1 MLEIYKSI
9 VSKSRVLAFVWR
21 VAPGV
26 WPVEFVSDNVEDVL
40 GYTADD
46 LMSGC
51 VSWREIT
58 HPDDVPRLEA
68 EVAAYL
74 KEGRSEWSQEYR
86 LITKSGQ
93 IRWFADQNSVLRG
106 PGGQVTHI
114 QSIVLDITERKRVEE
129 ELTQYRDQLR
139 RLASQLSMAEER
151 ERRRVAE
158 QLHDEVSQFLG
169 ALSLHLQVLEGA
181 SLSPPQMAALSQS
194 RDLLREM
201 SQAVRTLTFE
211 LCPPILYE
219 SGLAPALA
227 WLVGQ
232 FDRKS
237 EARFDFEAKEDIPP
251 LPEDIRAFAFRAA
264 RELLYNAAKHANA
277 RYVKVSMA
285 REGDVLR
292 ISIADD
298 GIGFDP
304 TSIGALE
311 QESEGFGL
319 FSIRER
325 ARSLGGSLEIDAAP
339 GRGSREHL
347 RLPM

>member
-1 MLEIYKSI
+1 
-9 VSKSRVLAFVWR
+9 
-21 VAPGV
+21 
-26 WPVEFVSDNVEDVL
+26 
-40 GYTADD
+40 
-46 LMSGC
+46 
-51 VSWREIT
+51 
-58 HPDDVPRLEA
+58 
-68 EVAAYL
+68 
-74 KEGRSEWSQEYR
+74 

-93 IRWFADQNSVLRG
+93 IRWFADQNSILRG

-114 QSIVLDITERKRVEE
+114 QSIVLDITERKRDEE
-129 ELTQYRDQLR
+129 ELAQYRDQFR
-139 RLASQLSMAEER
+139 RLASQLSLAEER

-158 QLHDEVSQFLG
+158 ELHDEVSQSVG

-211 LCPPILYE
+211 LYPPMLYE

-237 EARFDFEAKEDIPP
+237 EAARFDFEAKEDIPP
-251 LPEDIRAFAFRAA
+251 LPADIRAFAFRAA

-277 RYVKVSMA
+277 RYVKVSMS

-292 ISIADD
+292 ISVADD

-311 QESEGFGL
+311 QESKGFGL

-347 RLPM
+347 RLPI